1 MYSTGQR
8 LKFIFSRE
16 KHLNIKQWGKK
27 SLGASSSQVAAMCAA
42 KTRGPPRGCTR
53 SSALPAVCALMS
65 SLESAGCSGGCLLCS
80 ALIAVSY
87 SIQPVE
93 LESVQKCSAP
103 WLRLQTIA
111 NQANALF
118 HWQGNS
124 LCIRSLGVIQPIFC
138 EARGSSVRGDGCVEM
153 LQAGKKKLELFKDH
167 TVQPSSNLFIF
178 KSRTQRSRPM

>member
-1 MYSTGQR
+1 
-8 LKFIFSRE
+8 
-16 KHLNIKQWGKK
+16 
-27 SLGASSSQVAAMCAA
+27 MCAA
-42 KTRGPPRGCTR
+42 KTRGPPRGCAR

-111 NQANALF
+111 NRANALF
-118 HWQGNS
+118 HWRGNS
-124 LCIRSLGVIQPIFC
+124 LCIRSLSVIQPIFC
-138 EARGSSVRGDGCVEM
+138 EARGSSVRGGTAALRCFKLGRRSWSSSRITQSNR
-153 LQAGKKKLELFKDH
+153 LQISLFLNRGLSAAGPCDSLFKNP
-167 TVQPSSNLFIF
+167 VQI
-178 KSRTQRSRPM
+178 SRK